1 MTMTSKGVRP
11 ADLAAEAG
19 GPYRDHKLPDA
30 ARKVVFEGRLLAATT
45 SSGPMNDRWTELALY
60 RHRDGRYVL
69 HVVGCSDVYHAHGGA
84 CNNGVPTRAGDLA
97 AEERAAGGD
106 PDDNYGLVACR
117 VCRPTHVDEA
127 AGDGDLLDVEKDR
140 YAVYALAGVAE
151 LMARLRDL
159 RGTGAPRRP
168 APGAAVAPLPGV
180 AHRLLTE
187 AARYDDGLRDATRVV
202 ERL

>member
-1 MTMTSKGVRP
+1 MTTTGRGARP
-11 ADLAAEAG
+11 ADIAG
-19 GPYRDHKLPDA
+19 EVGGAYRDHELPDA
-30 ARKVVFEGRLLAATT
+30 ARTVVFEGRLLAATT

-84 CNNGVPTRAGDLA
+84 CNNGVPTRADDLA
-97 AEERAAGGD
+97 ARERAAGGD
-106 PDDNYGLVACR
+106 AGDNYGLVACR
-117 VCRPTHVDEA
+117 ACRPVHVDEA
-127 AGDGDLLDVEKDR
+127 AGDGGLLDLEEDR
-140 YAVYALAGVAE
+140 YAVYALAGVLE

-187 AARYDDGLRDATRVV
+187 AAKHDAGLRDATRVV